1 MLRLRARLTPSGP
14 PESLWFDPKDPST
27 WTFPEGSE
35 FEGTN
40 SGSGSGSGIWAD
52 PDHPVNKA
60 KWQAQQQARAMVEAR
75 REELAKDAV
84 TTGLAQSD
92 LTVQSTEEIQ
102 QAIEELEA
110 ATNGAADMK
119 RLLMAIAKWMAM
131 SNRQQV
137 QQQQLM
143 AQLVKIQST
152 MLLQYLPPQQ
162 RDGGEG
168 AE

>member
-1 MLRLRARLTPSGP
+1 
-14 PESLWFDPKDPST
+14 
-27 WTFPEGSE
+27 
-35 FEGTN
+35 
-40 SGSGSGSGIWAD
+40 
-52 PDHPVNKA
+52 
-60 KWQAQQQARAMVEAR
+60 MVEAR